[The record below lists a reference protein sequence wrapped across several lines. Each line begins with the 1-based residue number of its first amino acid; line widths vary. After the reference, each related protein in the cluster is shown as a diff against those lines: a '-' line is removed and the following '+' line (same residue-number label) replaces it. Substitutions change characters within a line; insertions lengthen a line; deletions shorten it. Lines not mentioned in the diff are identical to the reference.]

1 MPLGSSSA
9 APVINPGPSL
19 DHNVIF
25 MGSVAVA
32 DLSGRG
38 YNGAWRVS
46 FHNSNQESAMNAVDV
61 MTSDVL
67 TLTGESSVLD
77 AARTMLR
84 HRVSGMPVIDWSGKL
99 IGMLTEGDLLRRT
112 ETGTERHRGH
122 WLELLMGPGRA
133 AADYVHAHARKVS
146 EVMSDQIISIGPD
159 TTLEQAVATM
169 EKHKIKR
176 VPVVK
181 DGKLLGIV
189 SRADF
194 LRALVAKSDAEAAV
208 PHSDEE
214 IRVNKGVVELSGSI
228 TDERERMAL
237 KVLCE
242 NVGGVK
248 GVVDHLAWVDPLSGM
263 AIEPPDE
270 KKR

>member
-1 MPLGSSSA
+1 
-9 APVINPGPSL
+9 
-19 DHNVIF
+19 

-214 IRVNKGVVELSGSI
+214 IRDNIQKELDRQRWAPRAAMKIGVNKGVVELSGSI

-248 GVVDHLAWVDPLSGM
+248 RVVDHLAWVDPLSGM

>member
-46 FHNSNQESAMNAVDV
+46 FHNSNQESAMNAG
-61 MTSDVL
+61 DVL

-84 HRVSGMPVIDWSGKL
+84 HRVSGMPVIDWSCKL

-112 ETGTERHRGH
+112 E
-122 WLELLMGPGRA
+122 
-133 AADYVHAHARKVS
+133 
-146 EVMSDQIISIGPD
+146 
-159 TTLEQAVATM
+159 
-169 EKHKIKR
+169 
-176 VPVVK
+176 
-181 DGKLLGIV
+181 
-189 SRADF
+189 
-194 LRALVAKSDAEAAV
+194 
-208 PHSDEE
+208 
-214 IRVNKGVVELSGSI
+214 
-228 TDERERMAL
+228 
-237 KVLCE
+237 
-242 NVGGVK
+242 
-248 GVVDHLAWVDPLSGM
+248 
-263 AIEPPDE
+263 
-270 KKR
+270 

>member
-1 MPLGSSSA
+1 
-9 APVINPGPSL
+9 
-19 DHNVIF
+19 
-25 MGSVAVA
+25 
-32 DLSGRG
+32 
-38 YNGAWRVS
+38 
-46 FHNSNQESAMNAVDV
+46 MNAADV

-67 TLTGESSVLD
+67 TLTGETSVLD

-84 HRVSGMPVIDWSGKL
+84 HRVSGMPVIDWGGRL
-99 IGMLTEGDLLRRT
+99 VGMLTEGDLLRRT

-122 WLELLMGPGRA
+122 WLELIMGPGRA
-133 AADYVHAHARKVS
+133 AADYVQAHARKVS
-146 EVMSDQIISIGPD
+146 EVMSDQVISIGPD
-159 TTLEQAVATM
+159 TALEQAAATM

-176 VPVVK
+176 LPVVK

-194 LRALVAKSDAEAAV
+194 LRALVAKSDAEATA
-208 PHSDEE
+208 PRSDEE
-214 IRVNKGVVELSGSI
+214 IRGNIEKELERQRWAPRAAMKIAVSNSVVELSGSI

-248 GVVDHLAWVDPLSGM
+248 GVIDHLTWVDPLSGM
-263 AIEPPDE
+263 AIAPPDE
-270 KKR
+270 NKR